1 MEPMWRIV
9 ENQLEK
15 SASLAGDTFTMADIP
30 MGIMAHWWYS
40 FPIDHFDL
48 PQMSVWH
55 QRLLERPS
63 FQKAVAVPYAH
74 AE

>member
-15 SASLAGDTFTMADIP
+15 NTWLAGDTFTMADIP

-40 FPIDHFDL
+40 FPIDHSTCLRCQFGI
-48 PQMSVWH
+48 SV
-55 QRLLERPS
+55 LERPS